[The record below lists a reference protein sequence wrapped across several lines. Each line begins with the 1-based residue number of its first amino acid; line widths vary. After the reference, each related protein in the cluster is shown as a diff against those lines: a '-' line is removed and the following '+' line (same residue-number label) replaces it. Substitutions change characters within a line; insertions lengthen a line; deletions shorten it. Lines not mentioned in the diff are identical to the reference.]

1 MVFLLYLSSICF
13 VFLMIRRP
21 PRSTRTDTLFPYTT
35 LFRSKFSRSRRRFQP
50 LELRGYP
57 DEAHAT
63 ERVIN
68 ARIGVAVSERA
79 EQPLRDRGRILVEQ
93 IVDARAHREIL
104 QHIDRACKVEI
115 AVSVDLAVDDIGNR
129 KSNRLNSSH

>member
-1 MVFLLYLSSICF
+1 MRISDWSSDVCSSD
-13 VFLMIRRP
+13 L
-21 PRSTRTDTLFPYTT
+21 
-35 LFRSKFSRSRRRFQP
+35 
-50 LELRGYP
+50 P
-57 DEAHAT
+57 DEDHAT

-115 AVSVDLAVDDIGNR
+115 AVSVDLAVDDIGR
-129 KSNRLNSSH
+129 ALEEFIVGVARQFGAAEIAPEIGRGSGREGGCQYGSISGVAGALKKK

>member
-1 MVFLLYLSSICF
+1 MRISDWSSDVCSSD
-13 VFLMIRRP
+13 L
-21 PRSTRTDTLFPYTT
+21 
-35 LFRSKFSRSRRRFQP
+35 
-50 LELRGYP
+50 P
-57 DEAHAT
+57 DEDHAT

-115 AVSVDLAVDDIGNR
+115 AVSVDLAVDDIGR
-129 KSNRLNSSH
+129 ALEEFIVGVARQFGAAEIAPVERRSEEHTSELQSLMRISYDVFCFK